1 MLTPSYPQS
10 NTEVCLLLLWEV
22 ALKLPSIIADEDVAV
37 VDYCL
42 HMRRNPSANL
52 RRASSALL
60 SLIALSSPSPVLFL
74 HVLLRQSDEA
84 RQSTALQSAGQA
96 VLERVD
102 VMTCV
107 TASMLVLKLPSA
119 IWEDEAG
126 RLRPLV
132 ERVSRMRCR
141 CLTGTNHL
149 AT

>member
-1 MLTPSYPQS
+1 MLLQS
-10 NTEVCLLLLWEV
+10 SAEPNVILLWDI
-22 ALKLPSIIADEDVAV
+22 ALKCPSVIADEDAAV

-42 HMRRNPSANL
+42 SMRAHPSANL

-74 HVLLRQSDEA
+74 HVLLRQSDESRRSPA
-84 RQSTALQSAGQA
+84 MQGAGQA
-96 VLERVD
+96 VLERMD

-107 TASMLVLKLPSA
+107 TSSMLVLKLPSA

-132 ERVSRMRCR
+132 ERVS
-141 CLTGTNHL
+141 
-149 AT
+149 AVEAI